1 MESGSRG
8 GTVFFS
14 PQKINSFRCRGRR
27 SARIVAGTW
36 GGLEGLV
43 NSICI
48 FCVDV
53 KGARRGVCHR

>member
-1 MESGSRG
+1 MEAEGEL
-8 GTVFFS
+8 FFFF

-53 KGARRGVCHR
+53 KGARRGVCRR